1 MTSRLEKLVANPGGL
16 YLPTSMKFK
25 VVFSGSFPLFLGKEY
40 LVFRGFPGGSVV
52 KNPPTNEGD
61 AGFIPGSGRSPGG
74 GNGNPFQYSCLQN
87 PMDREAWRATDHR
100 VAKS

>member
-1 MTSRLEKLVANPGGL
+1 MTSKLEKLVANPGGL

-25 VVFSGSFPLFLGKEY
+25 VVFSGSSPLFLGKEY

-74 GNGNPFQYSCLQN
+74 GNGNPFQYSCWDNLMN
-87 PMDREAWRATDHR
+87 RGAW
-100 VAKS
+100 